1 MASQPIA
8 NPTIDWSARNLAH
21 EYKTFT
27 EMCKLMFSGPYKSC
41 KELEQFS
48 YMTLWGG
55 SKTLTL
61 WMNSG
66 LTEQTVDNIKQ
77 VLKNYC
83 VPDDHQFWANRMEMR
98 HLSQHSGESFQ
109 DFSTSVISLADVCQ
123 WSNKDEQIVCSLIF
137 GASHRE
143 AQRKALSKSK
153 DLSVKDCIEHFVS
166 FEATDNY
173 HKALN
178 INSSA
183 INSVNNN
190 KRNFDDKQNIIKNC
204 YCCGKSHQRRNCPA
218 HGHTCRKCGRSNHY
232 ESVCRAKERTSDTS
246 SKQNPKQKQSKK
258 KVHSVEAESSEDDL
272 HFVQGITVK
281 NTQKQQKCFKV
292 NDAHSDHSELVKLRF
307 NTSKLGALATI
318 DTGAEVSVMP
328 VRVYKQLFPNDMD
341 DDMVQN
347 LEPCNMK
354 LTAFNKTDIKVIGQ
368 KHLVTKHNGLQKNIL
383 FVITD
388 LNTST
393 ILGRN
398 DAVNIKCIKFIGDRV
413 RGESNTPSINSTS
426 TTFNIQKAKKK
437 WKT

>member
-66 LTEQTVDNIKQ
+66 LTEQTVDNLKQ

-109 DFSTSVISLADVCQ
+109 DFSTRVISLADVCQ

-190 KRNFDDKQNIIKNC
+190 KRNFDDKQNIIK
-204 YCCGKSHQRRNCPA
+204 
-218 HGHTCRKCGRSNHY
+218 
-232 ESVCRAKERTSDTS
+232 
-246 SKQNPKQKQSKK
+246 
-258 KVHSVEAESSEDDL
+258 
-272 HFVQGITVK
+272 
-281 NTQKQQKCFKV
+281 
-292 NDAHSDHSELVKLRF
+292 KLLLLWKI
-307 NTSKLGALATI
+307 S
-318 DTGAEVSVMP
+318 P
-328 VRVYKQLFPNDMD
+328 
-341 DDMVQN
+341 
-347 LEPCNMK
+347 
-354 LTAFNKTDIKVIGQ
+354 
-368 KHLVTKHNGLQKNIL
+368 
-383 FVITD
+383 
-388 LNTST
+388 
-393 ILGRN
+393 
-398 DAVNIKCIKFIGDRV
+398 
-413 RGESNTPSINSTS
+413 
-426 TTFNIQKAKKK
+426 TT
-437 WKT
+437 

>member
-41 KELEQFS
+41 GELEQFS

-66 LTEQTVDNIKQ
+66 LTEQTVDNLKQ

-109 DFSTSVISLADVCQ
+109 DFSTRVISLADVCQ
-123 WSNKDEQIVCSLIF
+123 WSNKDEQIVCLLIF
-137 GASHRE
+137 GASYRE

-153 DLSVKDCIEHFVS
+153 DFSVKNCIEHFVY

-246 SKQNPKQKQSKK
+246 SKQNPKQNNLRKRFILWKLSHRKMIYT
-258 KVHSVEAESSEDDL
+258 L
-272 HFVQGITVK
+272 
-281 NTQKQQKCFKV
+281 FK
-292 NDAHSDHSELVKLRF
+292 ELL
-307 NTSKLGALATI
+307 
-318 DTGAEVSVMP
+318 
-328 VRVYKQLFPNDMD
+328 
-341 DDMVQN
+341 
-347 LEPCNMK
+347 
-354 LTAFNKTDIKVIGQ
+354 
-368 KHLVTKHNGLQKNIL
+368 
-383 FVITD
+383 
-388 LNTST
+388 
-393 ILGRN
+393 
-398 DAVNIKCIKFIGDRV
+398 
-413 RGESNTPSINSTS
+413 
-426 TTFNIQKAKKK
+426 
-437 WKT
+437 